1 MTVLRSAR
9 AALIVALAW
18 AGSADAAYV
27 VLRDGRRYEVE
38 RYRIDLDT
46 EVVVLLS
53 GEQQATVPL
62 AGVDFEATF
71 RANAESGADPGPL
84 KTIRDPEQPFEFRI
98 FSWKAD
104 PTAGD
109 FGSVAVHGEVVN
121 LDARAYREVQI
132 ELITVDSRHRAIDK
146 STTVVS
152 DLEPQASAEFQV
164 ELRYFGGEADVLAHV
179 IKTKR

>member
-1 MTVLRSAR
+1 MTALRSAL
-9 AALIVALAW
+9 ALIVTIAS
-18 AGSADAAYV
+18 AGLVDAAWV

-38 RYRIDLDT
+38 RYRIDPDSGL
-46 EVVVLLS
+46 VVLLADD
-53 GEQQATVPL
+53 QQATVPL
-62 AGVDFEATF
+62 ASVDFEATF
-71 RANAESGADPGPL
+71 RANAAGGADPGPL
-84 KTIRDPEQPFEFRI
+84 KTVRDPEQPFEFKI

-121 LDARAYREVQI
+121 LDQRVYREVQV
-132 ELITVDSRHRAIDK
+132 ELITVDSRHRSIDK
-146 STTVVS
+146 VSTTVGP
-152 DLEPQASAEFQV
+152 LEPQASAEFHV